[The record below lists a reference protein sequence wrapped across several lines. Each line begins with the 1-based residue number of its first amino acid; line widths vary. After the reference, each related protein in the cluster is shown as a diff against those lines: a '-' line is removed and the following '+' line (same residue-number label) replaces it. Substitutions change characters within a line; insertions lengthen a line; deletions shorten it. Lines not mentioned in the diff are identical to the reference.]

1 MLPWGVS
8 AQKILLECWYIPVI
22 VNNIILIDAWVYLV
36 DLFSLVP
43 VLVLVTECANFA
55 FINCLSGWNRDS
67 DLLYLLSDKMHC
79 GEYTHL
85 VLFAQ
90 LMRIFFSKSKHFQY
104 WCLFNNWYKAW
115 TLRQSYTCCTWDVK
129 SANDIECWIWS
140 HAILSSLYI
149 LCFQFHVLCILLF
162 SNA

>member
-1 MLPWGVS
+1 MLRRFPIESKGRRKKLYEVMTVVFIDSIYAFARLLVGCSAEQMLPWGVS

-90 LMRIFFSKSKHFQY
+90 LMCIFFFQNRSTFTIDAFLITGTKHGH
-104 WCLFNNWYKAW
+104 
-115 TLRQSYTCCTWDVK
+115 SD
-129 SANDIECWIWS
+129 
-140 HAILSSLYI
+140 
-149 LCFQFHVLCILLF
+149 
-162 SNA
+162 SNM